1 MITKLKRVDWTL
13 FTILLILMATSL
25 VVIYSATHSSA
36 KFGDSTSKMAI
47 YYALGFIV
55 FFVMAL
61 VDYRFWLKY
70 VLYIYIGGLMLLLL
84 VMVIGSTLNNAQGWL
99 NLGGVSLQPAELFKM
114 VLIMFLSV
122 MLASKRKLKLGFWRD
137 ITPLLG
143 ITFVPFA
150 IVMAQNDL
158 GNALSYL
165 IITMALLWIG
175 NMKYT
180 QAAFI
185 TIIMV
190 TLVIVGI
197 RSYVA
202 YHDNIEAYFES
213 VNREHWIERI
223 DPWLMPDE
231 ATEKAIY
238 HTRNAKLAIASG
250 GLSGEGYMK
259 GSSVQSERVP
269 LTYSDSIFV
278 VVAEEFGFIGA
289 AVLLLLYFTLIHRL
303 VLVSLECR
311 ERAGP
316 YLIIGIVAMLL
327 YQIFENIG
335 MFIGLMPLTGIT
347 LPFISFGGTSLL
359 MNMACM
365 GLVMSIRVHS
375 QVDTDELSVES
386 TGRYTRRAA
395 QG

>member
-1 MITKLKRVDWTL
+1 MIAKLKRIDWPL
-13 FTILLILMATSL
+13 FAILLVLMGTSL
-25 VVIYSATHSSA
+25 IVIYSATHSSA
-36 KFGDSTSKMAI
+36 KFGDSTSKMAM

-70 VLYIYIGGLMLLLL
+70 SLYIYIGGLALLLL
-84 VMVIGSTLNNAQGWL
+84 VMIVGQTLNNAQGWL
-99 NLGGVSLQPAELFKM
+99 NFGGVSLQPAELFKM

-122 MLASKRKLKLGFWRD
+122 MLANKNKLKLGFWRD
-137 ITPLLG
+137 IIPLLG

-150 IVMAQNDL
+150 LVMVQNDL

-180 QAAFI
+180 QAAL
-185 TIIMV
+185 V
-190 TLVIVGI
+190 TALAILLIVVGI

-202 YHDNIEAYFES
+202 YHDNIEKYL
-213 VNREHWIERI
+213 VDINREHWMERI

-231 ATEKAIY
+231 ATAKAVY

-259 GSSVQSERVP
+259 GSSVQADRVP

-365 GLVMSIRVHS
+365 GLVMSIRIHN
-375 QVDTDELSVES
+375 QVDTDELPLAVAD
-386 TGRYTRRAA
+386 RYVGSKAT
-395 QG
+395 